1 MKDGV
6 ILLETH
12 SGLLQ
17 LELIGMLCASL
28 PALRNTDEASGWD
41 GCSMGL
47 GVRLGAGGICGTG
60 RWNCSTREHCSICF
74 KTKIDCLLLISF
86 LSLEISGVE
95 KGTHFPSLKSKILPP
110 TILITLSELSLY
122 FLLLFYFSLSKVYS
136 KYSLRKSRCR
146 NTLH

>member
-47 GVRLGAGGICGTG
+47 GVRLGGGGGSVGLGGGIVLLGNIVPFVLKQRLTV
-60 RWNCSTREHCSICF
+60 CF
-74 KTKIDCLLLISF
+74 
-86 LSLEISGVE
+86 
-95 KGTHFPSLKSKILPP
+95 
-110 TILITLSELSLY
+110 
-122 FLLLFYFSLSKVYS
+122 
-136 KYSLRKSRCR
+136 
-146 NTLH
+146 